1 MKKWMAVLS
10 VVFLTSPLFALQDGN
25 GKLEIAYETEGY
37 VYREPHMDYPIKIS
51 GRKQG
56 ASLTYTRNNLL
67 SAVGMGEDGSFG
79 TLELRYLTG
88 DVDYNGFLWD
98 GTPATSNNEH
108 DYYYE
113 GRLFVGKHMAMGEY
127 FTLSPYF
134 GLGYRYL
141 CNHAEKSAGGYKRE
155 STYFYMPIGAGLTF
169 HPGDGW
175 SATLSGEFDWMINGN
190 QRSQMSDVGN
200 FDPPY
205 QDWHYKDVTNDQEK
219 GFGLRAGF
227 KVEKDFGGFGLFAEP
242 FYRFW
247 KIQNSEVE
255 PLLATNGSE
264 TAYTGSGLVEPFNIT
279 REYGVKIGVTF

>member
-25 GKLEIAYETEGY
+25 GKLEIAYETESYG
-37 VYREPHMDYPIKIS
+37 YREPHMQYPIKIS

-56 ASLTYTRNNLL
+56 VSLTYTRNNLL
-67 SAVGMGEDGSFG
+67 SAVGMGEDNSFG
-79 TLELRYLTG
+79 TLELRYLRG
-88 DVDYNGFLWD
+88 KVDYNGFLWD
-98 GTPATSNNEH
+98 GTTATSDDER

-113 GRLFVGKHMAMGEY
+113 GRLFIGKHMAMGDY

-141 CNHAEKSAGGYKRE
+141 CNHAEKSPGGYKRE
-155 STYFYMPIGAGLTF
+155 STYFYMPFGAGLAF
-169 HPGDGW
+169 HPGNGW

-190 QRSQMSDVGN
+190 QRSQMSDTGN

-205 QDWHYKDVTNDQEK
+205 QDFHYKDVTNDQTK

-255 PLLATNGSE
+255 PLLATNGTE
-264 TAYTGSGLVEPFNIT
+264 TVFTGRGLVEPFNIT